1 MDFLSIKH
9 YLIMKKILLMALTVL
24 LASCTNNSKVSELIK
39 KAEQGDAVAQLEY
52 GRLLKTLGNGVEQDW
67 QKAVEMLQRAAE
79 QGNVQLRTM
88 IRPFSGTSNLLHKD
102 ILMP

>member
-24 LASCTNNSKVSELIK
+24 LVSCTNNSKVTELIK
-39 KAEQGDAVAQLEY
+39 KAEQGDAAAQLEY
-52 GRLLKTLGNGVEQDW
+52 GRLLKTSGNGVEQDW

-88 IRPFSGTSNLLHKD
+88 IRPFSGTSNLPNKV